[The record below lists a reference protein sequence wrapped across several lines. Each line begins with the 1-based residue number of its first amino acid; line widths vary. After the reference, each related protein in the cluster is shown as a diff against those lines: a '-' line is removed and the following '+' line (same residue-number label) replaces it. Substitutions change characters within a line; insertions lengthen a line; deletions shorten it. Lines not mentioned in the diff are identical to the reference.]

1 MNSFFAG
8 VVLPPSD
15 KPVLKIPSKLKEA
28 IKSAKEQMEKRLK
41 EEQKIVSQLSLTPLL
56 IFWISSACNYCYH
69 LSLLLQKHIKRF
81 QFLYLTVFRI
91 FCLGLIIRHTY
102 FQTSELNTNKSKL
115 KIKLSVFLSASSPNY
130 FTWLCYLNLV
140 IFLKDKSIEEVV

>member
-56 IFWISSACNYCYH
+56 IFLISSTCNYCYH
-69 LSLLLQKHIKRF
+69 LSLLVQKHIKMI

-115 KIKLSVFLSASSPNY
+115 Q
-130 FTWLCYLNLV
+130 
-140 IFLKDKSIEEVV
+140 

>member
-1 MNSFFAG
+1 MIAFYFCALSNLQYLFINFFMNSFFAG

-56 IFWISSACNYCYH
+56 IF
-69 LSLLLQKHIKRF
+69 
-81 QFLYLTVFRI
+81 
-91 FCLGLIIRHTY
+91 
-102 FQTSELNTNKSKL
+102 
-115 KIKLSVFLSASSPNY
+115 
-130 FTWLCYLNLV
+130 
-140 IFLKDKSIEEVV
+140 

>member
-41 EEQKIVSQLSLTPLL
+41 EEQKIVSHISLTPLL
-56 IFWISSACNYCYH
+56 IFLISSTCNYCYH
-69 LSLLLQKHIKRF
+69 LSLLLQKHI
-81 QFLYLTVFRI
+81 
-91 FCLGLIIRHTY
+91 
-102 FQTSELNTNKSKL
+102 
-115 KIKLSVFLSASSPNY
+115 
-130 FTWLCYLNLV
+130 
-140 IFLKDKSIEEVV
+140 

>member
-1 MNSFFAG
+1 MNSFFAE

-56 IFWISSACNYCYH
+56 IF
-69 LSLLLQKHIKRF
+69 
-81 QFLYLTVFRI
+81 
-91 FCLGLIIRHTY
+91 
-102 FQTSELNTNKSKL
+102 
-115 KIKLSVFLSASSPNY
+115 
-130 FTWLCYLNLV
+130 
-140 IFLKDKSIEEVV
+140 